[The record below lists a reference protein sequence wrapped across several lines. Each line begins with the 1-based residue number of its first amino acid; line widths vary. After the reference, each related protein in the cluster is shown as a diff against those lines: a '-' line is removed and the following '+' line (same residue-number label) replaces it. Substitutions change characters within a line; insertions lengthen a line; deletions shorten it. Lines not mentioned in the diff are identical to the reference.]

1 MRTVGL
7 LLSALLA
14 LALAGC
20 GGGSGPQPPTEPTKS
35 VDERGTRTDLEPLT
49 SRYPDLGD
57 PVSATWQSGTLGGDR
72 TALGPSTYWID
83 AAVTVEP
90 EVADSLRSQASSDPG
105 PQMAVVDVVRDEV
118 GDAEL
123 DPVTL
128 AGPEGWHVDAWVA
141 ADRDVV
147 IVSARGE

>member
-7 LLSALLA
+7 LLSAL

-35 VDERGTRTDLEPLT
+35 VDERGARTDLEPLT
-49 SRYPDLGD
+49 SRFPDLGD
-57 PVSATWQSGTLGGDR
+57 PVSATWQSGTLGDDR
-72 TALGPSTYWID
+72 TAPGPSTYWID

-90 EVADSLRSQASSDPG
+90 EVADSLRAQASSDPG
-105 PQMAVVDVVRDEV
+105 PQMDVVDVVRDEV
-118 GDAEL
+118 GDADL
-123 DPVTL
+123 DPVPL
-128 AGPEGWHVDAWVA
+128 AGPEGWHVDAWITV
-141 ADRDVV
+141 DRDVV